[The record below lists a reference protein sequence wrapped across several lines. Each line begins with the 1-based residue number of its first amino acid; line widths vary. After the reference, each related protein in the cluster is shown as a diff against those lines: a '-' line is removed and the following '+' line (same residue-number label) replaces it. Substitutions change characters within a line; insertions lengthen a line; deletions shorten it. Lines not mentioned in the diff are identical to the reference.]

1 MNEEKNSPLLA
12 KPCLPAGKEESG
24 EVLPVTCQKCDEYLT
39 GWKRALA
46 DYDNLKKDLAK
57 ERTAIRDG
65 TKEFFAHDLI
75 ESIDHFDQAIKHKP
89 DGLSPETE
97 KWLTGILHVRQGLEG
112 VLKNLGLEPFGKA
125 GEMFDSASC
134 EPVGEKT
141 DESAL
146 DDQILEVI
154 HRGWKLGERIV
165 RPAKVII
172 NNLQ

>member
-1 MNEEKNSPLLA
+1 MNDKKNSPLLA
-12 KPCLPAGKEESG
+12 KPGLSNVEGEGSG
-24 EVLPVTCQKCDEYLT
+24 EVLSDACFKCDEYLT

-57 ERTAIRDG
+57 ERTAIREG
-65 TKEFFAHDLI
+65 TKEFLAHDLI
-75 ESIDHFDQAIKHKP
+75 ESIDHFDQALKHKP
-89 DGLSPETE
+89 DGLSRETE
-97 KWLTGILHVRQGLEG
+97 KWLAGILHVRQGLEG
-112 VLKNLGLEPFGKA
+112 ALKNLSLEAFGKA

-134 EPVGEKT
+134 EAVGEKT

-154 HRGWKLGERIV
+154 HRGWKLGDRIV

-172 NNLQ
+172 NNL